1 MRHLA
6 SLIVIGLG
14 LTVGVANAATVE
26 IKDAV
31 ARVVIVPEARSD
43 IKVEVLTTNPSLPL
57 RVRSLGD
64 ATIIDG
70 DLDRRIK
77 NCYSTGGRVRVHVSS
92 LGDVGYDDMPQ
103 ILIRTPKD
111 ANISAGGAVFGSV
124 GKSNS
129 FELNSAGCGDWT
141 VANVAGKL
149 TIRVAGS
156 GDINTGS
163 SSEGVVRVAGSGDV
177 HMGAIAGPLTVE
189 VAGSGDV
196 SSASIAGPLSVKI
209 AGSGDVRVD
218 AGRSSDVVVS
228 VAGSGNVDF
237 EGVAAR
243 LRARVAGSGD
253 IHVKQV
259 TGEVSKSVVGSGEV
273 TIG

>member
-1 MRHLA
+1 MRRIA
-6 SLIVIGLG
+6 SLIVVGLG
-14 LTVGVANAATVE
+14 LTGGAANAATVE

-43 IKVEVLTTNPSLPL
+43 IEVEVLTTNPSLPL
-57 RVRSLGD
+57 QVRTLGD
-64 ATIIDG
+64 QTIIDG
-70 DLDRRIK
+70 ALDRRIK
-77 NCYSTGGRVRVHVSS
+77 NCYSVVGRVRVHVSS

-111 ANISAGGAVFGSV
+111 AKVSAGGAVFGSV

-141 VANVAGKL
+141 VANVAGKM

-156 GDINTGS
+156 GDISTGS
-163 SSEGVVRVAGSGDV
+163 SGEGVVRVAGSGDV
-177 HMGAIAGPLTVE
+177 RTGSVAGPLTVE

-218 AGRSSDVVVS
+218 GGQSSDVVVS

-237 EGVAAR
+237 EGVATR

-253 IHVKQV
+253 VHIKQV